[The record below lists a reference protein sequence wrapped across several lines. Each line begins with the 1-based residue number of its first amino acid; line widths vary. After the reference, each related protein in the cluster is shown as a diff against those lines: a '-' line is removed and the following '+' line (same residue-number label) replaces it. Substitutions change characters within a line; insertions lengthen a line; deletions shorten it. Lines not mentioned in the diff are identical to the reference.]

1 MTSLAQFLQRS
12 CLLGVM
18 ALHVTAHAQSSISQP
33 KTDNWNAPKAERIM
47 EAPEPLTSSTGTL
60 RLRMPQGPGNS
71 AGDPPQSRPTP
82 VPEPHTANPP
92 AKPSQFQ
99 RFVEEST
106 GRWLPLHGAELFER
120 SEKYTADAQTPPAA
134 DYRVA
139 TGDEIRLQIWG
150 AVDYVGSHTVDRQG
164 QISLPRIGV
173 VTVAGTAVKD
183 LEAVIRK
190 SVSAVFNN
198 VQINASLG
206 SLRGLTVYVVGQAR
220 QPGTHTV
227 SPWGTL
233 VNALFASGGPDAS
246 GSMRQIQLKRGGKLM
261 TTLDLYDFIVKGD
274 KANDVPLQSGDV
286 IVIPPAGPR
295 VAVTGAWD
303 HAAIYEL
310 LPGHTL
316 QDILSIG
323 GGVPRLVNPQ
333 KALLERID
341 AARSPAR
348 SVQEINLQGASLRTP
363 LQDGDVVTLLSISPA
378 FENAVTLQGAVAQPL
393 RHAWVQGMRIRD
405 LIPDREALITPDYY
419 KRQNQLVQK
428 LPLKPG
434 VDLAP
439 GEETGTNTRDKNLP
453 WMSETSGKTRQ
464 DAPVEERLRSMADAI
479 NWDYAVIE
487 RLHKDQVRTELIPF
501 HLGKAILQQDP
512 AQNIQLL
519 PGDVVTIMSSRDLRL
534 PVERQN
540 RLVRVEGEVAA
551 PGVYQAKPGETLPQL
566 IARIGGLTAQA
577 YVYGTEFTRESV
589 RKQQQTSLDALVR
602 RLEAQLSSSANA
614 SVANLT
620 GDRAAQS
627 AALQQAQQQQM
638 KAQLERIK
646 TMKSVGR
653 VSLELPP
660 VVARG
665 AVLPDLLLE
674 DGDAVMIPPQP
685 AFVSAAGSVNNEN
698 VLLFKSGKTVGDV
711 IRTAGLTEEA
721 EPNEIF
727 VLRADGSIL
736 GRRSSGFLRN
746 FDNTELMPGDTV
758 VVPAMLDRESRYN
771 FVIRAFKDWTQ
782 ILSNFGLGVASLRV
796 IRSGL

>member
-1 MTSLAQFLQRS
+1 M
-12 CLLGVM
+12 LGVM
-18 ALHVTAHAQSSISQP
+18 AVMSPALAQSFLATNSETSIP
-33 KTDNWNAPKAERIM
+33 LKAERGAEATDLTSGPGALRPRM
-47 EAPEPLTSSTGTL
+47 PPGPGNLLRDAAPAPAPEPRSS
-60 RLRMPQGPGNS
+60 N
-71 AGDPPQSRPTP
+71 P
-82 VPEPHTANPP
+82 VL
-92 AKPSQFQ
+92 KPSQFQ
-99 RFVEEST
+99 RFVEEAT
-106 GRWLPLHGAELFER
+106 GRLLPLHGAELFER
-120 SEKYTADAQTPPAA
+120 AGQYAADTLTPPAA
-134 DYRVA
+134 DYKIA
-139 TGDEIRLQIWG
+139 AGDEIRLQIWG

-164 QISLPRIGV
+164 QIFVPRIGV
-173 VTVAGTAVKD
+173 VNVAGTAVKD
-183 LEAVIRK
+183 LEVLVRK
-190 SVSAVFNN
+190 SVTTVFNN
-198 VQINASLG
+198 VQVNASLG
-206 SLRGLTVYVVGQAR
+206 NLRGLTVYVVGQAR

-233 VNALFASGGPDAS
+233 VNALFASGGPDAN
-246 GSMRQIQLKRGGKLM
+246 GSMRQIQLQRGGKLI
-261 TTLDLYDFIVKGD
+261 TTWDLYDFIAKGD
-274 KANDVPLQSGDV
+274 KSNDVPLQSGDV
-286 IVIPPAGPR
+286 IVIPPSGPR
-295 VAVTGAWD
+295 MAVTGAWD

-310 LPGHTL
+310 LPGQSL
-316 QDILSIG
+316 QDILSMG

-348 SVQEINLQGASLRTP
+348 SVQEISLQGAQFRQP
-363 LQDGDVVTLLSISPA
+363 LQDGDVVTLLGISPA

-393 RHAWVQGMRIRD
+393 RHAWMQGMRIRD

-428 LPLKPG
+428 LALKPG
-434 VDLAP
+434 LDLTLSDEADKP
-439 GEETGTNTRDKNLP
+439 KRDIPPPVRGEA
-453 WMSETSGKTRQ
+453 SGKSLQ
-464 DAPVEERLRSMADAI
+464 VFAVEERLRSMADAI

-512 AQNIQLL
+512 VHNLQLQ

-534 PVERQN
+534 PIDRQN
-540 RLVRVEGEVAA
+540 RLVRIEGEVAA

-566 IARIGGLTAQA
+566 VERIGGLTAQA

-614 SVANLT
+614 SLANLT

-627 AALQQAQQQQM
+627 ATLQQAQQQQM

-646 TMKSVGR
+646 SMKSVGR
-653 VSLELPP
+653 VSLELPA
-660 VVARG
+660 VLSRG
-665 AVLPDLLLE
+665 AALPDLLLE

-698 VLLFKSGKTVGDV
+698 VLLYKPGKTVGDV
-711 IRTAGLTEEA
+711 IRNAGLTEEA

-736 GRRSSGFLRN
+736 GRKSSGFMRN

-796 IRSGL
+796 IKSGL